1 MNVKT
6 QLTTDKLAATFSLA
20 CVIHCFFAPTFLI
33 LTSGFIFTS
42 LDNELVHKI
51 ILLIAVPVSIYALIL
66 GYKNHNALSFLCL
79 GILGLLT
86 LITAVILGESL
97 LGESV
102 EKLVTLIGSCLVCFA
117 HFRNYQACKNLDCA
131 SCHEK

>member
-1 MNVKT
+1 M
-6 QLTTDKLAATFSLA
+6 
-20 CVIHCFFAPTFLI
+20 
-33 LTSGFIFTS
+33 
-42 LDNELVHKI
+42 
-51 ILLIAVPVSIYALIL
+51 PVSIYALIL

-86 LITAVILGESL
+86 LITAVLLGESL

-117 HFRNYQACKNLDCA
+117 HFRTYQACKNLDCS